1 MGTYPQRPASAVV
14 FFDIDGTLLR
24 RSGPHHRLALEA
36 ATVRVAGVCAS
47 TDNVPVQGMM
57 DRKILELMLVNA
69 GMPAGA
75 IAAAMP
81 ALVDAAQR
89 LYLADSPY
97 TLRHRVCPGARAA
110 LDRLSAG
117 GIPLGLVTGNLSRIG
132 WRKMQRAGLRR
143 YFTFGAFAEEAED
156 RAGLVKRAVAYARSR
171 GWVGRHTRMWHI
183 GDHENDI
190 LAARAN
196 GVGSI
201 AVATGLSPARD
212 LSALSPDRLL
222 RDLRALRLEMLVA

>member
-1 MGTYPQRPASAVV
+1 MGSTPQRPASAVV

-36 ATVRVAGVCAS
+36 AALRVAGVRAS
-47 TDNVPVQGMM
+47 TAKVPVQGMM
-57 DRKILELMLVNA
+57 DRKILETMLLEA
-69 GMPAGA
+69 GMEAGA
-75 IAAAMP
+75 IAENMP
-81 ALVDAAQR
+81 ALVQAAER
-89 LYLADSPY
+89 SYLADSPY

-110 LDRLSAG
+110 LDRLSQG

-132 WRKMQRAGLRR
+132 WRKMQRAGLER
-143 YFTFGAFAEEAED
+143 YFSFGAFAEEAAD
-156 RAGLVKRAVAYARSR
+156 RAGLVKRALAYARKR
-171 GWVGRHTRMWHI
+171 GWVGARTRVWHI

-201 AVATGLSPARD
+201 AVATGLSPAKD
-212 LSALSPDRLL
+212 LAALSPDRLL

>member
-1 MGTYPQRPASAVV
+1 MGSYPQQPAAAVV

-36 ATVRVAGVCAS
+36 AAAHVTGLETS
-47 TDNVPVQGMM
+47 TANVPVQGMM
-57 DRKILELMLVNA
+57 DRKILETMLLEA
-69 GMPAGA
+69 GM
-75 IAAAMP
+75 AAVEIEGAMP
-81 ALVDAAQR
+81 ALVDTAQR
-89 LYLADSPY
+89 LYLGNGPY

-110 LDRLSAG
+110 LNRLSSR
-117 GIPLGLVTGNLSRIG
+117 GIPMGLVTGNLSRIG
-132 WRKMQRAGLRR
+132 WRKLQMAGLRG
-143 YFTFGAFAEEAED
+143 YFQFGAFAEEAED
-156 RAGLVKRAVAYARSR
+156 RSGLVKRALQHARRR
-171 GWVGRHTRMWHI
+171 GWIGARTRIWHI

-196 GVGSI
+196 GIGSI

-222 RDLRALRLEMLVA
+222 RDLRSLRVEMLLT